1 MIASSMPLLSVFLWM
16 LWFFLF
22 VTWVMIFFRVI
33 ADIFRSSDLGGVSKA
48 IWVLFCIFLPLLGV
62 LVYLIARGGKM
73 AENEV
78 KQVQAQDA
86 AMKQYI
92 QQAAGTSPSAA
103 DELARLAEL
112 KDRGVINDAE
122 FAAMKAKVVG

>member
-1 MIASSMPLLSVFLWM
+1 MPLLSVFLWM

-78 KQVQAQDA
+78 QQIQAQDA

-122 FAAMKAKVVG
+122 FAAMKSKVVG